1 MEASANLEGKTAV
14 ITGATAGIGLSVIK
28 KFASS
33 GALVIGVGRA
43 SEKCQL
49 ALDEVRQMVKN
60 ARVRYLMA
68 DLAKL
73 PDVRRLA
80 VEIGRTLAEEGMNS
94 LDVLVNN
101 AGTYADHY
109 RLTAD
114 GLETTLAVN
123 HFSGF
128 LLTHECMSLLRQ
140 SSGGRILTT
149 SSNSHYRT
157 SLRISQI
164 NKPSGYRFGLWAY
177 KVSKLMNVLFTYEF
191 NRRYQDTRIRAFAVD
206 PGLVN
211 TGIGFKNTAWFSRFV
226 WALRHRRGTS
236 PDVPAETFYHL
247 ASVTSIKNAQEYYW
261 RDSHS
266 KQPNRLAFNEKLR
279 GELWQVSK
287 VCCGIE
293 DEF

>member
-1 MEASANLEGKTAV
+1 MDPEPNLKGKTAV
-14 ITGATAGIGLSVIK
+14 ITGATAGIGLAVIK

-49 ALDEVRQMVKN
+49 AMDEVRQTVKN

-73 PDVRRLA
+73 PDVRRLGA
-80 VEIGRTLAEEGMNS
+80 EIEKALSEEGLNS
-94 LDVLVNN
+94 LDILVNN

-123 HFSGF
+123 HFAGF
-128 LLTHECMSLLRQ
+128 LLTHECMSLLLQ
-140 SSGGRILTT
+140 SGDARILTT
-149 SSNSHYRT
+149 SSNSHYWT

-191 NRRYQDTRIRAFAVD
+191 NRRYQDTRIKAFAVD

-211 TGIGFKNTAWFSRFV
+211 TSIGFKNTAWYSRFI
-226 WALRHRRGTS
+226 WAIRHRRGTS
-236 PDVPAETFYHL
+236 PDVPAEIFYHL
-247 ASVTSIKNAQEYYW
+247 ASTDSVKNAQEYYW
-261 RDSHS
+261 RDS
-266 KQPNRLAFNEKLR
+266 QPKRPSHLIFNEKLR
-279 GELWQVSK
+279 RDLWQVSRA
-287 VCCGIE
+287 CCGIE